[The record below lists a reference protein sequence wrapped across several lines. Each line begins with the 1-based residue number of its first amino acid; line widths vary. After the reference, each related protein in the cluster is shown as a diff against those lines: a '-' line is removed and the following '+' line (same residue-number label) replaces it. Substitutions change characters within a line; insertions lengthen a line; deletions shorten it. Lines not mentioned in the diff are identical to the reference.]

1 MIILDDF
8 AGAWKAGVWS
18 LLIFV
23 APALAPDSGKM
34 VWLLVAP
41 APTPAKPEIISVGE
55 KTGCSDRRYMRICQ
69 SS

>member
-8 AGAWKAGVWS
+8 SGTWQAGVWNHV
-18 LLIFV
+18 IFV
-23 APALAPDSGKM
+23 VPAPAPDPGEM

-41 APTPAKPEIISVGE
+41 ASVLVEPGIISVGA
-55 KTGCSDRRYMRICQ
+55 KTGCSDRRYMRMCP